1 MSDRTFEVTDHDG
14 VTVLSLGDDEN
25 RFSGPFAAGLR
36 ATLRQTADPGGPLVI
51 TGGGKFFSNG
61 LDLEWL
67 GGQEPDAVAAAFSDI
82 YGLLADLLEYPGVVV
97 SAINGHAFGAG
108 VMISAVSDF
117 RIQRED
123 RGFFCLPEVDL
134 GMSMSP
140 QFDALL
146 RAKYPTNVVLRALI
160 SGERHGGPRAVEAGL
175 VDEAVPAD
183 QLLPRA
189 IEIARGY
196 VDKQPDTIH
205 RIKAVQHAEPIR
217 ILRESPPTRPS

>member
-1 MSDRTFEVTDHDG
+1 MADRTFEVTDHDG
-14 VTVLSLGDDEN
+14 VTVVSMGDDEN
-25 RFSGPFAAGLR
+25 RFSGPFASGLR
-36 ATLRQTADPGGPLVI
+36 ATLRRTADPGGPLVI

-67 GGQEPDAVAAAFSDI
+67 GQQEPDASAAAFAEI

-108 VMISAVSDF
+108 VMIAAVSDI

-134 GMSMSP
+134 GMAMSP

-146 RAKYPTNVVLRALI
+146 RAKYPTNVVLRALL
-160 SGERHGGPRAVEAGL
+160 SGERHGGARSVEAGL
-175 VDEAVPAD
+175 VDETATEEE
-183 QLLPRA
+183 LLPRA
-189 IEIARGY
+189 IELAHGY
-196 VDKQPDTIH
+196 VEKSPETIG
-205 RIKAVQHAEPIR
+205 RIKSIQHAEPISV
-217 ILRESPPTRPS
+217 LRS

>member
-1 MSDRTFEVTDHDG
+1 MTDRAFEVTDHDG

-36 ATLRQTADPGGPLVI
+36 STLASTADPGGPLVI
-51 TGGGKFFSNG
+51 TADGKFFSNG

-67 GGQEPDAVAAAFSDI
+67 GGQEPDAVAAAFADI
-82 YGLLADLLEYPGVVV
+82 YGLLADLLQYPGVVV

-108 VMISAVSDF
+108 VMVAAVSDI

-134 GMSMSP
+134 GMAMSA

-146 RAKYPTNVVLRALI
+146 RAKYPTNVVLRALL
-160 SGERHGGPRAVEAGL
+160 SGERHGGQRAVEAGL
-175 VDEAVPAD
+175 VDEAVPEAE
-183 QLLPRA
+183 LVARA
-189 IEIARGY
+189 IEVARGY
-196 VDKQPDTIH
+196 IDKSPETIG
-205 RIKAVQHAEPIR
+205 RIKAVQHAAPIAV
-217 ILRESPPTRPS
+217 LRG